1 MRFVHKKERILISK
15 IYTANI
21 KLILAFRV
29 IGFVGYFGGQSRILV
44 KRRHPEIALVV
55 SSVSSS

>member
-1 MRFVHKKERILISK
+1 MKFVHKKERILISK

-29 IGFVGYFGGQSRILV
+29 SGFLDISEA
-44 KRRHPEIALVV
+44 KAED
-55 SSVSSS
+55 